1 MKKIFFMLLI
11 MILFSLQPL
20 ISAQIPW
27 GVSSTKVVIDGSID
41 ISDTGQWCNINGLP
55 AHSNE
60 NTELDGL
67 WDFIEMD
74 TMDYTFTFW
83 NVGQEGEAVGMLF
96 WKEEYKKATLTIR
109 CIAATEGSFWR
120 LNGYLDDDETVPIYQ
135 YEEAGSFPEFNEITY
150 NMEFTGTPWGNFYEL
165 NPFVNTAQKKLT
177 ARLTAK
183 GEHVVFDVPEV
194 TQADI
199 DANGGQYPNPP
210 FMNKLD
216 GVLLKVP
223 DNPWFGWVLEDSGE
237 CSGDSGARFT
247 DFSGEVTV
255 YPETDEDDTRPAEL
269 DDVLEICDHITTE
282 DDSSAIIS
290 FADMTT
296 FHMKAS
302 SHIYIASPPRRRTHF
317 ELIAGD
323 ILTNVRKMVK
333 DGSMDVTMNQAV
345 AGCKGTVF
353 ICSEDGTTSS
363 VKVLDGTV
371 EFTSTA
377 TGDVELINAGES
389 ISATSSGLSEKTS
402 FDVDEEL
409 KNWPDY
415 EFIPGD
421 FEYIEW
427 DPTESTEEDSQP
439 VTNTNSNTPG
449 FELILIIITAIFVIL
464 IRRKKQ

>member
-1 MKKIFFMLLI
+1 MKKIFFTFII
-11 MILFSLQPL
+11 MILFSIQPL
-20 ISAQIPW
+20 VSAQIPW

-41 ISDTGQWCNINGLP
+41 ISDTGQWCNINGAP
-55 AHSNE
+55 SHAESSY
-60 NTELDGL
+60 DGL

-74 TMDYTFTFW
+74 TIEYTFTFW
-83 NVGQEGEAVGMLF
+83 NVGDEGRRVGMLF

-109 CIAATEGSFWR
+109 YIAATEGMFWR
-120 LNGYLDDDETVPIYQ
+120 QNGYLDEEETIPIYK
-135 YEEAGSFPEFNEITY
+135 YEDAGSLPEFNEITY
-150 NMEFTGTPWGNFYEL
+150 HMEFAGTPWGNFYEL
-165 NPFVNTAQKKLT
+165 SPFVNKAQKKLT

-183 GEHVVFDVPEV
+183 GEHVVFDVPET

-199 DANGGQYPNPP
+199 NANGGQDPNPP
-210 FMNKLD
+210 FMNKID
-216 GVLLKVP
+216 GLLLKVP

-237 CSGDSGARFT
+237 CSGDSGARFI

-255 YPETDEDDTRPAEL
+255 YPEEDEDDTRPAEL

-282 DDSSAIIS
+282 DDSSAIIN

-296 FHMKAS
+296 FHMKES
-302 SHIYIASPPRRRTHF
+302 SHIYFGSPPVRRSHF

-333 DGSMDVTMNQAV
+333 DGSMDVTMFQAV

-377 TGDVELINAGES
+377 TGDVELLTAGES

-409 KNWPDY
+409 KNWPNY

-427 DPTESTEEDSQP
+427 DTSSSAEDD
-439 VTNTNSNTPG
+439 TNTNSNTSSKTPG
-449 FELILIIITAIFVIL
+449 FELIFVIISAVAVL
-464 IRRKKQ
+464 LWKRKKRNR